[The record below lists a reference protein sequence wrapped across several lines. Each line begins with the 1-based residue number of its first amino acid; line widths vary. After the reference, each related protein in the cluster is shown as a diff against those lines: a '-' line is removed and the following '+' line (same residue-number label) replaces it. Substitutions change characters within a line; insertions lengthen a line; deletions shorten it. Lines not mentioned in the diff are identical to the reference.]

1 MLPSIRR
8 QTDEKPILLPAQY
21 SAGLYCFRW
30 LRNLSLLDL
39 IIIAILIFPLTELAN
54 TQATMAQQSRGP
66 QQRPAAP
73 RPVVSQ
79 PQLQQMLQKK
89 HNEAAVMILGG
100 PPGTA
105 YFNAAHDMA
114 AALSTSNGGPRLIV
128 VEAPGGIESLRD
140 LLFLRGIDLALVPA
154 NILDYADA
162 VGPGL
167 RNRLTYVTALY
178 GEEIHVLAGPGVAT
192 IQDLG
197 GRKVAVPADDGNTE
211 FTVRD
216 LLRRLRIEAEIV
228 KAAAADAIDDVRSGT
243 FAALVLVGGK
253 PLRFAAALPKDGALR
268 LLPVPSRETLGE
280 AFSPGSFT
288 ASDYPTL
295 IPGEQ
300 TIDTVS
306 VAVVLVANKTP
317 AADES
322 SQRIARF
329 VPAFFGSM
337 SDLAG
342 PRWHP
347 KWGEVNLAA
356 TLDKWSRVPT
366 AKEWLDNALREQS
379 ASVQKDF
386 DEFLRVNGLP
396 GAPSP
401 AVRKQLFEQYLKWT
415 RSTTAAPR

>member
-1 MLPSIRR
+1 
-8 QTDEKPILLPAQY
+8 
-21 SAGLYCFRW
+21 
-30 LRNLSLLDL
+30 
-39 IIIAILIFPLTELAN
+39 
-54 TQATMAQQSRGP
+54 
-66 QQRPAAP
+66 
-73 RPVVSQ
+73 
-79 PQLQQMLQKK
+79 
-89 HNEAAVMILGG
+89 
-100 PPGTA
+100 
-105 YFNAAHDMA
+105 
-114 AALSTSNGGPRLIV
+114 
-128 VEAPGGIESLRD
+128 
-140 LLFLRGIDLALVPA
+140 
-154 NILDYADA
+154 
-162 VGPGL
+162 
-167 RNRLTYVTALY
+167 
-178 GEEIHVLAGPGVAT
+178 
-192 IQDLG
+192 
-197 GRKVAVPADDGNTE
+197 
-211 FTVRD
+211 
-216 LLRRLRIEAEIV
+216 
-228 KAAAADAIDDVRSGT
+228 
-243 FAALVLVGGK
+243 
-253 PLRFAAALPKDGALR
+253 
-268 LLPVPSRETLGE
+268 VPSRETLGE